1 MNQHRWVENL
11 GSLLGVTLLLTA
23 AVAAG
28 SERELLIHWPFD
40 EGAGELTKDASGNGL
55 AGTVRAEWTESPSGR
70 ALLFD
75 GSPRTTVSVK
85 LPEPQRFGTASW
97 SFMAWVK
104 PQQLTIDSKQNQR
117 RIFSFGEYPDAY
129 LVIDLTGEGKLN
141 CYFSYRDDA
150 GQIVSTGGSSATA
163 VQTGHWAHIAL
174 VCDREDGKIGLFV
187 NGYCPALSVMRPNFA
202 GDFVRGGT
210 LTVGSGWQNYWG
222 AMDEV
227 KIYRRAVSR
236 AEIRDEFLTLH
247 RTFEVEE
254 PPEATAYHLRES
266 IANSLAS
273 VNRAWAAKDFAAA
286 RRQLGQV
293 VTNTDAPPQ
302 LRSYAHLRAAQSFL
316 AEGNSTDAA
325 RQYQRIGAEPA
336 YPAVHRFEAQECF
349 RELQRQAQGLP
360 PRDPTARRTQ
370 ITQIADFA
378 AEVHVSPDG
387 DDNSDGSANRPF
399 ATLARAQDEVRA
411 IRTRGVDGPVGV
423 RIMPGRYVMKETL
436 ALTGEDSG
444 TAESPVVYRAEQP
457 GKVVLYGGQTL
468 SGFQPVTD
476 LAILERLP
484 EEARDRVWQCDLKSL
499 GINDYAALRVRGFAQ
514 PPSPATLELFVD
526 GKPMTLA
533 RWPNEGFVGI
543 RKLVQSGSRAE
554 KQPSVFEYESD
565 RHARWTR
572 AEDAWL
578 FGYFHF
584 LWADATIKI
593 GSIDPAART
602 VTTAEAYHYGGR
614 GMDTR
619 QGIIYYAFNLLEEI
633 DQPGEW
639 YLDRTKGVLY
649 LYPPSDPRSSV
660 IEIGMLSAPMITL
673 DRVSHVRFEGLVLDL
688 ARYNGIHCT
697 ESQHCLFAGCTV
709 SRMAG
714 NGITIQGGQ
723 ANGLLGCDI
732 HTLGRRGVEVI
743 GGDRATLTPAGHFV
757 ENCQIHSFARID
769 RTYTPAIQLEGV
781 GNRVAYNLLHNSPSS
796 VMRIEG
802 NDHVVEFNEV
812 HSAVRESDDQG
823 AIDIFRNP
831 TYRGNIFRYNHFHHV
846 GKSGGE
852 AHVHGQAAIR
862 FDDAISGQ
870 LVYGN
875 VFHRASNGNFG
886 AIQMNS
892 GRDNVIDNNLFADC
906 KIGVSGGWNRGNNVW
921 HQMREG
927 EQIAGFYQTDLYLS
941 RYPEMAYMLDDP
953 GINFLWRNVFFRCGQ
968 ITRGNAAYLELIDN
982 AVFSDSDP
990 DPGFADVVA
999 GDFRLG
1005 PDATLRESVGFQPIP
1020 LDEIGL
1026 YHDSYRAT
1034 WPVET
1039 TPVQVPDW
1047 RKAGG

>member
-1 MNQHRWVENL
+1 MNQSRWL
-11 GSLLGVTLLLTA
+11 GHLGGLLGVALLLTA
-23 AVAAG
+23 GEAAG
-28 SERELLIHWPFD
+28 AERELLIHWSFD
-40 EGAGELTKDASGNGL
+40 EGAGEASKDASGNGL
-55 AGTVRAEWTESPSGR
+55 HGAVRAAWTASPSGQALVLDGTPR
-70 ALLFD
+70 A
-75 GSPRTTVSVK
+75 TVSVK
-85 LPEPQRFGTASW
+85 LPERQRFGTASW

-129 LVIDLTGEGKLN
+129 LVIDLTGDGRLN

-150 GQIVSTGGSSATA
+150 GQIVSTGGSSSTA
-163 VQTGHWAHIAL
+163 VQTGQWAHVAL
-174 VCDREDGKIGLFV
+174 VCDRQEGKIWLYV
-187 NGYCPALSVMRPNFA
+187 NGYCPAPATMRPDFA

-222 AMDEV
+222 VMDEV
-227 KIYRRAVSR
+227 KIYRRALSREEVR
-236 AEIRDEFLTLH
+236 AEFLRLH
-247 RTFEVEE
+247 QTFEVEE
-254 PPEATAYHLRES
+254 PAEAAAFHLRES
-266 IANSLAS
+266 IAGLLAS
-273 VNRAWAAKDFAAA
+273 VNNAWAAKDFGTVRKQLA
-286 RRQLGQV
+286 RV
-293 VTNTDAPPQ
+293 VVNTEAPPQ
-302 LRSYAHLRAAQSFL
+302 MRSYAHLRAAQSFL
-316 AEGNSTDAA
+316 AEGNATDAA
-325 RQYQRIGAEPA
+325 RQYQRIAAEAA

-349 RELQRQAQGLP
+349 RELQRAAQGLP
-360 PRDPTARRTQ
+360 PRDPAARRTSVPQ
-370 ITQIADFA
+370 VTEFA
-378 AEVHVSPDG
+378 AEVFVAPDG
-387 DDNSDGSANRPF
+387 DDSHDGSAEQPF
-399 ATLARAQDEVRA
+399 ATLDRARDEVRA
-411 IRTRGVDGPVGV
+411 IRGRGIAGPVGV
-423 RIMPGRYVMKETL
+423 RIRPGQYVMKETL
-436 ALTGEDSG
+436 ALTREDSG
-444 TAESPVVYRAEQP
+444 TADAPVVYRAEQP
-457 GKVVLYGGQTL
+457 GTSVLYGGRKL
-468 SGFQPVTD
+468 SGFQPVTEPTV
-476 LAILERLP
+476 LERLP
-484 EEARDRVWQCDLKSL
+484 EESRGRVWQCDLKSL
-499 GINDYAALRVRGFAQ
+499 GITDYGTLRVRGFAQ
-514 PPSPATLELFVD
+514 SPSPPTLELFVD
-526 GKPMTLA
+526 GRPMTLA

-565 RHARWTR
+565 RHERWTR

-593 GSIDPAART
+593 GAIDPAART

-614 GMDTR
+614 GMDAG
-619 QGIIYYAFNLLEEI
+619 QGIVYYAFNLLEEI

-639 YLDRTKGVLY
+639 YLNRTTGVLY
-649 LYPPSDPRSSV
+649 LYPPSDLNQSS
-660 IEIGMLSAPMITL
+660 IEIGMLSTPMIAL

-688 ARYNGIHCT
+688 ARYNGVHCID
-697 ESQHCLFAGCTV
+697 SDHCLFAGCTV

-714 NGITIQGGQ
+714 NGIAIQGGR
-723 ANGLLGCDI
+723 ASGLLGCDI
-732 HTLGRRGVEVI
+732 HTLGRRGVELI
-743 GGDRATLTPAGHFV
+743 GGDRATLTPAGHFI

-781 GNRVAYNLLHNSPSS
+781 GNRVAYNLMHNSPSS

-831 TYRGNIFRYNHFHHV
+831 TYRGNIFRYNHFHHL
-846 GKSGGE
+846 GKPEGE
-852 AHVHGQAAIR
+852 VQVHGQAAIR

-875 VFHRASNGNFG
+875 VFHRAANGNFG

-921 HQMREG
+921 RQMREG
-927 EQIAGFYQTDLYLS
+927 EQLAGFYQTELYLS
-941 RYPEMAYMLDDP
+941 RYPEMSRMLDDP

-968 ITRGNAAYLELIDN
+968 TTRGNAAYLELIEN
-982 AVFSDSDP
+982 AVFTDADA
-990 DPGFADVVA
+990 DPGFTDADA
-999 GDFRLG
+999 GDFRLR
-1005 PDATLRESVGFQPIP
+1005 PDATLRQSVGFHPIP

-1026 YHDSYRAT
+1026 YHDAYRAT

-1039 TPVQVPDW
+1039 TASAPN
-1047 RKAGG
+1047 